1 MTMTTSA
8 SGNGPQDASAGLT
21 ELLGRALTDAEFRG
35 LLYSDREAAVR
46 DYQLTETDLRALQN
60 LSRADLDEHARQFA
74 EGSATEITIAIVIRV
89 RF

>member
-1 MTMTTSA
+1 
-8 SGNGPQDASAGLT
+8 
-21 ELLGRALTDAEFRG
+21 
-35 LLYSDREAAVR
+35 LYSDREAAVR

-60 LSRADLDEHARQFA
+60 LSREDLDEHARQFA